1 MKNLKNLILPLIV
14 VLVFGISIYTV
25 SSYNKNKSKNFAI
38 TNEQNPK
45 VSTST
50 PTSNTPSE
58 KDASKVPS
66 LDFKLKNINGKEVSL
81 SDYKGKKVFLNFWA
95 SWCGPC
101 KSEMPD
107 IEKLYEQ
114 TKNSDLVILTIN
126 LGEDKDTVKSFI
138 DNAKYNFTVL
148 LDLDQSV
155 AAQYKI
161 SAIPTS
167 YFIDEAGNIVSTIR
181 GSLTLLQMKDYIN
194 KL

>member
-1 MKNLKNLILPLIV
+1 MKHIKNLIFPLV
-14 VLVFGISIYTV
+14 FVLVFGICIYTV
-25 SSYNKNKSKNFAI
+25 SSYNKNKSNGQVI
-38 TNEQNPK
+38 TNKEAPK
-45 VSTST
+45 VSD
-50 PTSNTPSE
+50 SNT
-58 KDASKVPS
+58 DLNVSKIPA
-66 LDFKLKNINGKEVSL
+66 LDFKLKNLNGKEVSL

-107 IEKLYEQ
+107 IEKLYEE
-114 TKNSDLVILTIN
+114 TKDSDLVIITIN
-126 LGEDKDTVKSFI
+126 LGEDKDTVKSFL
-138 DNAKYNFTVL
+138 DKYKYNFTVL